1 MEACGTAHHWGRQAL
16 ARGHEVRLLP
26 AQYVRPYVRRN
37 KTDRADS
44 EALLEAARCAD
55 IRPVLVKSVEQ
66 QACRPCSVSE
76 PSGRRRV
83 ARINGI
89 RSLLAEHGHAM
100 VRGARTILRRV
111 TTLLDDSATGLSEPL
126 RVTLMAAVEEVHALE
141 EKIATVD
148 RQLRQVADAHPVAA
162 RLQTIPGVG
171 VLTATAMV
179 AALSR
184 TCCRSRRPHR
194 RPGGGE
200 TAQPSKFD
208 RGNRR
213 PHVLLAGV
221 VQCLRRRRIHRNRR
235 VCSRRVAGRSS

>member
-1 MEACGTAHHWGRQAL
+1 MCRHSSRAGEVSGAASLQA
-16 ARGHEVRLLP
+16 
-26 AQYVRPYVRRN
+26 
-37 KTDRADS
+37 
-44 EALLEAARCAD
+44 
-55 IRPVLVKSVEQ
+55 VLRFRTQ
-66 QACRPCSVSE
+66 WQT
-76 PSGRRRV
+76 RV

-89 RSLLAEHGHAM
+89 RSLLAEHGHVM

-141 EKIATVD
+141 QKIATVD